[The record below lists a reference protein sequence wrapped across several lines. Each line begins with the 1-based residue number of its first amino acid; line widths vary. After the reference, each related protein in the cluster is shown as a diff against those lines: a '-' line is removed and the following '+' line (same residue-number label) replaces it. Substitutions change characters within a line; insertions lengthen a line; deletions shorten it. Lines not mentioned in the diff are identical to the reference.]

1 MSELVTLIMPIY
13 NAENFLE
20 ETIDSI
26 LNQTYTN
33 WELLAINDNSN
44 DGSLAI
50 LETYQKRDARIKV
63 FSFDQNQKPAIVRNF
78 GISKATG
85 DFIGFIDADDICFHD
100 RLEVQVN
107 FFKTNSNV
115 DLCGGFW
122 LRFGKNV
129 DYEQAYIKETN
140 EELKLAFIYEN
151 YIGNSTVLARKKVFS
166 TAVFNPDFVPME
178 DYELWTRI
186 IMKHKLYN
194 IQKPLIKYRLHD
206 NNISHTIAVDYEKVK
221 QSIQLK
227 YVNTFGLVCDEEE
240 LKYLKK
246 GLRVEQVERHNELKK
261 IIVALHKFELFQ
273 KESHFFE
280 DALIQNTI
288 NENLNFYFKRLR
300 SYRLKFLFFVLN
312 QYSSYFK
319 ILRFKTKVK
328 FVVRSI
334 FW

>member
-1 MSELVTLIMPIY
+1 MSDLVTLIMPIY

-20 ETIDSI
+20 ETIESI

-33 WELLAINDNSN
+33 WELLAINDNSS
-44 DGSLAI
+44 DGGLAV
-50 LETYQKRDARIKV
+50 LEAYQKKDARIKV

-78 GISKATG
+78 GISKAKG
-85 DFIGFIDADDICFHD
+85 NFIGFIDADDICFHD

-107 FFKTNSNV
+107 FFKAHSNV

-122 LRFGKNV
+122 LRFGNNINH
-129 DYEQAYIKETN
+129 EQAYIKETN

-151 YIGNSTVLARKKVFS
+151 YIGNSTVLARKEVFS
-166 TAVFNPDFVPME
+166 SAIFNPEFVPME

-186 IMKHKLYN
+186 IMKYKLYN

-227 YVNTFGLVCDEEE
+227 YVNAFGFVCDDEE

-246 GLRVEQVERHNELKK
+246 GLRVEQEERYNELKK
-261 IIVALHKFELFQ
+261 IIVALHEFEIFQ
-273 KESHFFE
+273 NESHFFE

-288 NENLNFYFKRLR
+288 TENLNFYFKRLR

-312 QYSSYFK
+312 EYPSYFK